1 MNKTPSPEN
10 IPVLEDVVSF
20 GQEESPAGAVLNAA
34 QLAHLEQVIQTT
46 IAAAMQH
53 STQELTQ
60 HLEQRLPQ
68 ILQALANKT

>member
-20 GQEESPAGAVLNAA
+20 GQEPPEGTVLTAA
-34 QLAHLEQVIQTT
+34 QLAHLEQIIQTSV
-46 IAAAMQH
+46 ASAMQQ
-53 STQELTQ
+53 STQNLIQ

-68 ILQALANKT
+68 ILKELANKA

>member
-20 GQEESPAGAVLNAA
+20 GQEPPEGTVLTAA
-34 QLAHLEQVIQTT
+34 QLAHLEQIIQTSV
-46 IAAAMQH
+46 ASAMQQ
-53 STQELTQ
+53 STQNFIQ

-68 ILQALANKT
+68 ILKELANKA